1 MLRECRVRP
10 VDDGRVAEEIRNFT
24 KLTNETKEIRVV
36 LVFPSCLRETTMP
49 KTLEFIAD
57 HLPRVTVED
66 VHRFFTTVEIR
77 DARAFAA
84 ELQAF
89 VHERVEAVELPANLE
104 AETVEQT
111 LARKA
116 AALRAG
122 TRWTPGATDIQR
134 GRAAML
140 EAFEQPH
147 NLPLAEFAKLADK
160 SRQQIYKDIDARR
173 LLALNVGPRGQKLP
187 DWQLDPVKQQLTQ
200 AVLQEVEGIDNWTIY
215 RALSEPL
222 EGLGRRSP
230 VDAVTA
236 GSIDDVARAVF
247 NVLGV
252 HAH

>member
-1 MLRECRVRP
+1 
-10 VDDGRVAEEIRNFT
+10 
-24 KLTNETKEIRVV
+24 
-36 LVFPSCLRETTMP
+36 MP
-49 KTLEFIAD
+49 NTLEFIAD

-66 VHRFFTTVEIR
+66 VRRFAAIVEIR
-77 DARAFAA
+77 DAGAFAA

-89 VHERVEAVELPANLE
+89 VHERVEAVELPASLE
-104 AETVEQT
+104 VETVGQT

-122 TRWTPGATDIQR
+122 TRWTPGETDIQR
-134 GRAAML
+134 GRAVLL
-140 EAFEQPH
+140 EAFDRPH
-147 NLPLAEFAKLADK
+147 NLPLPEFAKLADK
-160 SRQQIYKDIDARR
+160 SRQQIYKDIVARR

-200 AVLQEVEGIDNWTIY
+200 SVLQEVEGIDNWTIY

-222 EGLGRRSP
+222 EGLGGRSP
-230 VDAVTA
+230 VEAVTP

-252 HAH
+252 HVH